1 MCRAQCHAIHSACV
15 VRLCWCRKQVAGQI
29 PAHLASQM
37 KPQQWTE
44 AVGQSFQEVEEL
56 SAVEAKKKYIGNL
69 PLAQTG
75 QCPSCCL
82 HALTKLSA
90 TLSVLQMLS
99 APSHSMGHGS
109 SLPRWGEWMHAQP
122 AHITRARTPSA
133 ALLVLPLQS
142 VAHPIIPSKA
152 IVAVNK
158 NSVLFLDVKTKVAG
172 MDRVEHTDNGYS
184 SSDISRCRAH
194 PRLYC
199 FMVNLSNRPPSLRWC
214 CCPSAT
220 VR

>member
-1 MCRAQCHAIHSACV
+1 
-15 VRLCWCRKQVAGQI
+15 
-29 PAHLASQM
+29 
-37 KPQQWTE
+37 
-44 AVGQSFQEVEEL
+44 
-56 SAVEAKKKYIGNL
+56 
-69 PLAQTG
+69 
-75 QCPSCCL
+75 
-82 HALTKLSA
+82 
-90 TLSVLQMLS
+90 
-99 APSHSMGHGS
+99 
-109 SLPRWGEWMHAQP
+109 MHAQP

-194 PRLYC
+194 PQLYC
-199 FMVNLSNRPPSLRWC
+199 FMDEPVQPPSVPQMVLLSIGYSEIVSTRKLRSHTGKQFLDIKC
-214 CCPSAT
+214 GNLMKHRVIRCETPFVSQTAAILPPAVRNGMQVPSQMLHCNTSYLYCSAGPGHFCADWY
-220 VR
+220 VRERKPAELTHLCKRI